1 MHRGAVGELCVWCKT
16 GSANLRYLIGTCS
29 SIKGVVLN
37 VTGNVFSLLCL
48 NALNVSFD
56 YLYTFLV

>member
-37 VTGNVFSLLCL
+37 VTGNVLSLFY
-48 NALNVSFD
+48 V
-56 YLYTFLV
+56 